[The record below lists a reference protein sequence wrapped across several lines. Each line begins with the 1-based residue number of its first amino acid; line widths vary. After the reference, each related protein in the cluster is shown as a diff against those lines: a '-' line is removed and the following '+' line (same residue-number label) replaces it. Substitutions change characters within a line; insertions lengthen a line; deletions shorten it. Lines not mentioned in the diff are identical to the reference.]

1 MNPNKTTLPHELE
14 TEAEAG
20 RDRDAIWFDF
30 CPLLSDGAP
39 DWWRL
44 MDERRASTAH

>member
-1 MNPNKTTLPHELE
+1 MFRHKPIPSPEVE
-14 TEAEAG
+14 TEVE
-20 RDRDAIWFDF
+20 DRPDRHPIWFDF

-44 MDERRASTAH
+44 MDEHRLGTTH